1 MKINKEVL
9 ESIGFI
15 DAHLKDRFASVTLC
29 YKGVEEIYAD
39 CWGGNW
45 WLNIDIN
52 FNGKCRA
59 DRQKYL
65 ASFKN
70 EEDIIKYCEDSLKEL
85 IEMHKYEIKYN
96 ENIIEKL
103 KKLLNK

>member
-1 MKINKEVL
+1 MEINKKVL

-15 DAHLKDRFASVTLC
+15 DAHLKDRFASDTLY

-45 WLNIDIN
+45 WINIDIN
-52 FNGKCRA
+52 FNEKCRA

-65 ASFKN
+65 TSFKN
-70 EEDIIKYCEDSLKEL
+70 KEDIIKYCEDSLKEL
-85 IEMHKYEIKYN
+85 IEMHKYKIKYT
-96 ENIIEKL
+96 ENIIKEL